1 MQTISLYKKGEED
14 QDEENIENERIED
27 IYMISELKNTEVS
40 KNNEKSV

>member
-1 MQTISLYKKGEED
+1 MQTVSLYKKGEED

>member
-1 MQTISLYKKGEED
+1 MQTVSLYKKGEED

-27 IYMISELKNTEVS
+27 IYMICELKNTEVS